1 MAGLG
6 ASVGADWDAAY
17 LRGYA
22 GSGLGGHLAV
32 KNSGWVQ
39 AWWQGKCVTLDVS
52 WMMAWLGARCLPGRE
67 DHYTVRIISEKGEQ

>member
-1 MAGLG
+1 MIENNLKFLLSRIAKQYKHFAILN
-6 ASVGADWDAAY
+6 SKFF
-17 LRGYA
+17 
-22 GSGLGGHLAV
+22 LAV